1 MALDCPNGA
10 TNPETVGGIAH
21 LGESGYHRDSESA
34 NSEEHLPGPVQNPS
48 ARIIS
53 RGVLCARLISVA
65 LFAALILAASAT
77 VAAGASTRSARPTP
91 AHGASEALPA
101 VSGGEEAVPSP
112 PEAPAAPEVPA
123 EPVPV
128 TVPVPPVTGETVP
141 VVGEAPE
148 ATPITTPVTTVG
160 EEVHETVPSLPES
173 PRETTPVPT
182 ELPTVTVV
190 AGETPEARPSDPTE
204 REPSETAL
212 AAGHGEEP
220 PKEPLS
226 ATSTVA
232 QAPSAPGPGEGA
244 PATPTALVSPTSAPA
259 VGAPGET
266 SVIAAGGG
274 ASEPPAGT
282 GSLRAD
288 AAVSCEVS
296 LLGGP
301 IASCTTGW
309 LRTAGLVQ
317 SQPVSLTADPSW
329 SQTVSATPAGGGHD
343 ESAVGGRPA
352 TPSPGPGPG
361 GASGSAAVGGSGLA
375 LSAFLTLTGLLLL
388 AAPRA
393 MRRLRLSCEPWLTA
407 FFVLIPERPG

>member
-1 MALDCPNGA
+1 MPLRCPDGA

-21 LGESGYHRDSESA
+21 SGESGYYRDSETVT
-34 NSEEHLPGPVQNPS
+34 SEEHLPGPVQNPS

-53 RGVLCARLISVA
+53 RGFLCARLISVA

-77 VAAGASTRSARPTP
+77 VAAGASTRSVRSTP
-91 AHGASEALPA
+91 ADGAVESLPA
-101 VSGGEEAVPSP
+101 VTDGEEAVPSLP
-112 PEAPAAPEVPA
+112 AAPAAPEVPA
-123 EPVPV
+123 VPVPV
-128 TVPVPPVTGETVP
+128 TVPPVTGETLP

-148 ATPITTPVTTVG
+148 ATPVTTPVTMVG
-160 EEVHETVPSLPES
+160 EEAHETVPSLPES
-173 PRETTPVPT
+173 PRETTPLPT

-190 AGETPEARPSDPTE
+190 VGESPEARPSDPAE
-204 REPSETAL
+204 KEPSETAL

-232 QAPSAPGPGEGA
+232 QASSAPGPGEAA
-244 PATPTALVSPTSAPA
+244 PETLTALPASPTSAPA
-259 VGAPGET
+259 VGVPGET
-266 SVIAAGGG
+266 WVIPAAGG

-282 GSLRAD
+282 GALRAN
-288 AAVSCEVS
+288 AAVSCELS

-309 LRTAGLVQ
+309 LRTAGLGQ
-317 SQPVSLTADPSW
+317 SQPVGLTADPSW
-329 SQTVSATPAGGGHD
+329 SQTVSAAPAGAGHD

-361 GASGSAAVGGSGLA
+361 GASGSASVGGSGLA